1 MGLGMKIGSI
11 IKNDI
16 DFYLNKFENA
26 NIVCQTPGIGSI
38 PNDKDYVI
46 TIELYNKKLW
56 LSTGNSVIVYD
67 IAIDKIVFTEYISN
81 GTTRGAG
88 NYHRKSYYDVSKITE
103 EYLFQLSTVE
113 KPLLSIE
120 SLERFKKLY
129 YKLYKI
135 LKVDEQ

>member
-1 MGLGMKIGSI
+1 MKIGSI

-38 PNDKDYVI
+38 PTEKDYVI

-56 LSTGNSVIVYD
+56 LSSGTSVLVYD
-67 IAIDKIVFTEYISN
+67 ISIDKIVFTEYISN
-81 GTTRGAG
+81 GTTRGMG
-88 NYHRKSYYDVSKITE
+88 NYHRKSYHDVSKLTE
-103 EYLFQLSTVE
+103 EYMFQLSTVE
-113 KPLLSIE
+113 KPLISIE
-120 SLERFKKLY
+120 TMERLNKLY
-129 YKLYKI
+129 NKLYKV